1 MSVIGH
7 VTQKSHKS
15 LERDKPK
22 HSRQHLGQ
30 AGIQPRKHG
39 VTVLGS
45 PLASEDGVDG
55 SDDPSDPNY
64 DDPNDEIVSQH
75 PSDTVGKPKA
85 VVAEVPDTS
94 APEPPAAEVVSAAK

>member
-22 HSRQHLGQ
+22 HSRHHLGQ

-39 VTVLGS
+39 NTVLGS
-45 PLASEDGVDG
+45 PMATEDGADG
-55 SDDPSDPNY
+55 ADDPSDPNY
-64 DDPNDEIVSQH
+64 DDPNDEIVSEQ
-75 PSDTVGKPKA
+75 PPEPVGKPSA
-85 VVAEVPDTS
+85 NVVEVPDTS
-94 APEPPAAEVVSAAK
+94 ISQPPPAEEPTAAK

>member
-39 VTVLGS
+39 NTVLGS
-45 PLASEDGVDG
+45 PMTSEDGADG

-64 DDPNDEIVSQH
+64 DDPNDEIAAPVVDGPVS
-75 PSDTVGKPKA
+75 KPA
-85 VVAEVPDTS
+85 ANVVEVPDTQTS
-94 APEPPAAEVVSAAK
+94 ATDETSPVK